1 MSSGFN
7 TDVQVGQQIF
17 HVQTEDRGPAFFLID
32 TVVYQNGM
40 VLHRYSGDYGA
51 FAKSSELSP
60 ELLRERVEEQHR
72 AIIDD
77 LRSGAL
83 DSKITEAM
91 ENAKQAAG
99 IQLNLLNP
107 KSWLSGGNVALDL
120 EILRRLDKRPEAGA
134 RVTVAIE
141 GASNAA
147 GHKGNTDERG
157 RARIEFPLPAL
168 GKGDLTLVIQAQ
180 NDFGKDEL
188 RFAVRARP
196 KVPTPSSAS

>member
-7 TDVQVGQQIF
+7 TDVQVGKQVF
-17 HVQTEDRGPAFFLID
+17 HVQTEDRGPTFFLID

-40 VLHRYSGDYGA
+40 VLHRHSGDYGA
-51 FAKSSELSP
+51 FAKSSEFSP
-60 ELLRERVEEQHR
+60 DSLRERVEDQHR

-83 DSKITEAM
+83 DSKIAEAM

-134 RVTVAIE
+134 QVTVAIE
-141 GASNAA
+141 GASDTG
-147 GHKGNTDERG
+147 GHKGNADERG

-196 KVPTPSSAS
+196 KVPTPSSTS